1 MGGHHLDDGTL
12 ETMTP
17 EQVHDELLRTKDQL
31 EVAIG
36 RLENRMMERFLAIE
50 KRFVEIDGKFSQQR
64 ILLIVAIIGIFV
76 QIINAWMLH
85 KGS

>member
-1 MGGHHLDDGTL
+1 
-12 ETMTP
+12 MTP

-64 ILLIVAIIGIFV
+64 ILLIVAIIGIVV

-85 KGS
+85 KGP